1 MAVIIWPSSL
11 SVISTELQTVNPGQV
26 VHQVP
31 ATASVQVLEFGHG
44 SWVGTAEIG
53 PMKDGSVAE
62 AFFAAM
68 DGASNEVEM
77 PLLRDTISESV
88 RINAVNSNVVT
99 LASTPDG
106 LKIGA
111 YLRVARRLF
120 LIVSLSGSQSSPE
133 VGLWPYNPQT
143 IGNTVNSAD
152 TIRVRSRGAP
162 VMRRVRGGYGPW
174 TFRWRQ
180 APE

>member
-1 MAVIIWPSSL
+1 MAVIVWPSTL
-11 SVISTELQTVNPGQV
+11 KVVSTELQTVNPGQV

-53 PMKDGSVAE
+53 PMRDGGVAE

-68 DGASNEVEM
+68 DGAANEVEM
-77 PLLRDTISESV
+77 PLLRNTIASSVTIS
-88 RINAVNSNVVT
+88 AVNSNVLT
-99 LASTPDG
+99 LSSKPDG
-106 LKIGA
+106 LTTGA
-111 YLRVARRLF
+111 YVRIGRRLY
-120 LIVSLSGSQSSPE
+120 LIVSEAGTEAAPE

-143 IGNTVNSAD
+143 VGTSVGQAE